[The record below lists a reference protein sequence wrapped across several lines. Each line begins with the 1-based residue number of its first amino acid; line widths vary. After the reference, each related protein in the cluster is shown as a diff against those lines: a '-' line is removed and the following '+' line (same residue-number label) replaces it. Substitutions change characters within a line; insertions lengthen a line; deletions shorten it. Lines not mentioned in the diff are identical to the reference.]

1 MPSTL
6 TPGRPAAIGRD
17 GQDAPI
23 PPGLPGPAEPPGLP
37 GLPEPSGLPG
47 LPVSSGPWLITV
59 PAGWPPYD
67 CETHGAACPAVRGE
81 SADATADGR
90 SAGIAAASMATAGVP
105 AAGVPAAGVATA
117 ASAGAGGDQA
127 VNGTAI
133 ADAVGHANA
142 GQPSTRKP
150 GSGQPGTGQPGT
162 GRAEADRAT
171 AWPRQFAQVL
181 VEILAGARPSR
192 QVIPWTTEPVRTQ
205 IDHLSHELGS
215 GQRPRIQRIITSRP
229 TARVVE
235 MTVVVSFGTRS
246 KALAMRLEHVP
257 ARHPAPGRPA
267 RPARWLCTEI
277 EAG

>member
-6 TPGRPAAIGRD
+6 TPDRSPAIGQDGRPAAIGQD
-17 GQDAPI
+17 GQDTPLAPEPAG
-23 PPGLPGPAEPPGLP
+23 PPGLPA
-37 GLPEPSGLPG
+37 
-47 LPVSSGPWLITV
+47 SSGPRLITV

-67 CETHGAACPAVRGE
+67 CETHGAACPAAGVV
-81 SADATADGR
+81 AAVATAPG
-90 SAGIAAASMATAGVP
+90 MA
-105 AAGVPAAGVATA
+105 AAGVVAAGMVAA
-117 ASAGAGGDQA
+117 ANSRADGDQAADCAALADAGPASAGEASAGEASAGEASAGEASAGEASAGGA
-127 VNGTAI
+127 LA
-133 ADAVGHANA
+133 
-142 GQPSTRKP
+142 
-150 GSGQPGTGQPGT
+150 
-162 GRAEADRAT
+162 GRAN

-192 QVIPWTTEPVRTQ
+192 QVIPWTTEPVRAQ
-205 IDHLSHELGS
+205 IDHLTHELGPDR
-215 GQRPRIQRIITSRP
+215 RPRIQRVVTSRP

-267 RPARWLCTEI
+267 RPPRWLCTQI

>member
-6 TPGRPAAIGRD
+6 TPDRSPAIGQDGRPAAIGQD
-17 GQDAPI
+17 GQDTPLAPEPAG
-23 PPGLPGPAEPPGLP
+23 PPGLPA
-37 GLPEPSGLPG
+37 
-47 LPVSSGPWLITV
+47 SSGPRLITV

-67 CETHGAACPAVRGE
+67 CETHGAACPAAGAV
-81 SADATADGR
+81 AAAATAPGMAA
-90 SAGIAAASMATAGVP
+90 AGVVAASMVAAANSRADGDQAADRAALADAAPASAGE
-105 AAGVPAAGVATA
+105 ASAGEASAGE
-117 ASAGAGGDQA
+117 ASAGRAGAGGA
-127 VNGTAI
+127 LA
-133 ADAVGHANA
+133 
-142 GQPSTRKP
+142 
-150 GSGQPGTGQPGT
+150 
-162 GRAEADRAT
+162 GRAN

-192 QVIPWTTEPVRTQ
+192 QVIPWTTEPVRAQ
-205 IDHLSHELGS
+205 IDHLTHELGPDR
-215 GQRPRIQRIITSRP
+215 RPRIQRVVTSRP

-267 RPARWLCTEI
+267 RPPRWLCTQI

>member
-6 TPGRPAAIGRD
+6 TPDRSPAIGQDGRPAAIGQD
-17 GQDAPI
+17 GQDTPLAPEPAG
-23 PPGLPGPAEPPGLP
+23 PPGLPA
-37 GLPEPSGLPG
+37 
-47 LPVSSGPWLITV
+47 SSGPRLITV

-67 CETHGAACPAVRGE
+67 CETHGAACPAAGVV
-81 SADATADGR
+81 AAVATAPG
-90 SAGIAAASMATAGVP
+90 MA
-105 AAGVPAAGVATA
+105 AAGVVAAGMVAA
-117 ASAGAGGDQA
+117 ANSRADGDQAADCAALADAGPASAGEASAGEASAGRAGAGGA
-127 VNGTAI
+127 LA
-133 ADAVGHANA
+133 
-142 GQPSTRKP
+142 
-150 GSGQPGTGQPGT
+150 
-162 GRAEADRAT
+162 GRAN

-192 QVIPWTTEPVRTQ
+192 QVIPWTTEPVRAQ
-205 IDHLSHELGS
+205 IDHLTHELGPDR
-215 GQRPRIQRIITSRP
+215 RPRIQRVVTSRP

-267 RPARWLCTEI
+267 RPPRWLCTQI

>member
-6 TPGRPAAIGRD
+6 TPDRSPAIGQDGRPAAIGQD
-17 GQDAPI
+17 GQDTPLAPEPTG
-23 PPGLPGPAEPPGLP
+23 PPGPPA
-37 GLPEPSGLPG
+37 
-47 LPVSSGPWLITV
+47 SSGPRLITV

-67 CETHGAACPAVRGE
+67 CETHGAACPAAGVV
-81 SADATADGR
+81 AAAATAPG
-90 SAGIAAASMATAGVP
+90 MA
-105 AAGVPAAGVATA
+105 AAGVVAAGMVAA
-117 ASAGAGGDQA
+117 ANSGADGDQAADRAALADAAPAGAGGA
-127 VNGTAI
+127 LA
-133 ADAVGHANA
+133 
-142 GQPSTRKP
+142 
-150 GSGQPGTGQPGT
+150 
-162 GRAEADRAT
+162 GRAN

-192 QVIPWTTEPVRTQ
+192 QVIPWTTEPVRAQ
-205 IDHLSHELGS
+205 IDHLTHELGPDR
-215 GQRPRIQRIITSRP
+215 RPRIQRVVTSRP

-267 RPARWLCTEI
+267 RPPRWLCTQI

>member
-6 TPGRPAAIGRD
+6 TPDRSPAIGQDGRPAAIGQD
-17 GQDAPI
+17 GQDTPLAPEPAG
-23 PPGLPGPAEPPGLP
+23 PPGLPA
-37 GLPEPSGLPG
+37 
-47 LPVSSGPWLITV
+47 SSGPRLITV

-67 CETHGAACPAVRGE
+67 CETHGAACPAAGVV
-81 SADATADGR
+81 AAAATAPGMAA
-90 SAGIAAASMATAGVP
+90 AGVVAASMVAAANSRADGDQAADCAALADAGP
-105 AAGVPAAGVATA
+105 
-117 ASAGAGGDQA
+117 ASAGEASAGEASAGRADAGGA
-127 VNGTAI
+127 LA
-133 ADAVGHANA
+133 
-142 GQPSTRKP
+142 
-150 GSGQPGTGQPGT
+150 
-162 GRAEADRAT
+162 GRAN

-192 QVIPWTTEPVRTQ
+192 QVIPWTTEPVRAQ
-205 IDHLSHELGS
+205 IDHLTHELGPDR
-215 GQRPRIQRIITSRP
+215 RPRIQRVVTSRP

-267 RPARWLCTEI
+267 RPPRWLCTQI